1 MEWLFRPK
9 VQLGIFVNFVFV
21 MFTLVSSSA
30 GERAAE
36 RWNPAFMGV
45 EVASL
50 PPPPPPTS
58 PSRRQSRAFTFDEEG
73 RTKVSL
79 YYDLTLVKRPG
90 FQLTLSPSFSMRK
103 SPPMELS
110 NLSLRFMR
118 FSDDKD
124 RGCLDDCRLAIS
136 ADGERVWPRGAGK
149 RRTTTQWEREIV
161 PHTSTMTGDGR
172 ALETMAGDVLTTHV
186 PYDVLTQIISAG
198 RVTVTLGADTVVL
211 TAEQMEAL
219 RDMYR
224 QLTESQSKPV
234 IINAH

>member
-1 MEWLFRPK
+1 

-36 RWNPAFMGV
+36 RWNPAFTGV
-45 EVASL
+45 GVTSL

-58 PSRRQSRAFTFDEEG
+58 ASPRQSRAFTFDEDG

-103 SPPMELS
+103 NPPMELS
-110 NLSLRFMR
+110 NFSLRFMR

-136 ADGERVWPRGAGK
+136 ADGERVWPRGEGK
-149 RRTTTQWEREIV
+149 RTPPQPQWEREVV
-161 PHTSTMTGDGR
+161 PHTSTMTSDGR
-172 ALETMAGDVLTTHV
+172 ALETTAGDILTTHV
-186 PYDVLTQIISAG
+186 PYDVFTEIITAG

-211 TAEQMEAL
+211 TTEQTEAL

-224 QLTESQSKPV
+224 KLAESKPDAV